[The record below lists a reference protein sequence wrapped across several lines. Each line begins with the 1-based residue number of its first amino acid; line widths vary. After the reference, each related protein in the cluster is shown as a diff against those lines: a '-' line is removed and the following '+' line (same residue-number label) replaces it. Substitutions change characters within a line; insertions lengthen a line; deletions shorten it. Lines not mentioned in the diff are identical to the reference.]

1 MCPCGDCTLRDLGHL
16 GRKVS
21 NMKKQKS
28 AAKSALIIAG
38 ISLCFLLIALL
49 ACYFCTASFY
59 AEHFFP
65 GTVLNGVSVDK
76 MTVEEAEDKVA
87 QEVADY
93 IFNIE
98 TRDGDKYQIIGPDI
112 DYTYVPG
119 SEISDILQLQ
129 DHYSW
134 ISGRKGKKEMDLEVS
149 ATYTK
154 QKLDKMVAQLPCFQ
168 SDYIQK
174 PKDAYLRETDKGYE
188 LVKAEAGN
196 QIRLE
201 DVQKLARKAVS
212 MGEEKLELTDDVY
225 EEPKVKSNDKTL
237 KKALKNINAYLHTT
251 IKYDVGEKGEVLDS
265 TRIKEWLT
273 IGADYSVTLDES
285 KVTSYI
291 QYLASKYNTYGDVR
305 VFKTS
310 LGDKVKIGGGDYGW
324 VIDKEKEKAQLL
336 KEIKSGETIKR
347 EPVFNQT
354 AEVKSETY
362 DIGNTYVEVDYT
374 NQHMYFYENGKL
386 KLESDIVTGNISR
399 NNGSPDGVYK
409 IVYKQRDATLVGETY
424 ASDVDYFMVFA
435 YNVGFHDASWR
446 SEFGQEIYKTSGSHG
461 CINMPGAKA
470 EKLYQ
475 ILPTGTPVIA
485 YYREPVELTAENAR
499 ISNAYSYVKKE
510 QP

>member
-1 MCPCGDCTLRDLGHL
+1 MR
-16 GRKVS
+16 
-21 NMKKQKS
+21 KQKS
-28 AAKSALIIAG
+28 AAKSALILIG
-38 ISLCFLLIALL
+38 ILTCFLLIALL
-49 ACYFCTASFY
+49 VCYLSTASYY

-65 GTVLNGVSVDK
+65 GTVLNGVPVDK

-93 IFNIE
+93 IFTIE

-119 SEISDILQLQ
+119 TEIQDILELQ
-129 DHYSW
+129 DEYRW
-134 ISGRKGKKEMDLEVS
+134 ISERDTKKEMDLEVS
-149 ATYTK
+149 ASYNA
-154 QKLDKMVAQLPCFQ
+154 QKLDKQVAQLPCFQ
-168 SDYIQK
+168 KDYIQK
-174 PKDAYLRETDKGYE
+174 PKDAYLRETEKGYE

-201 DVQKLARKAVS
+201 DVQKLAREAVDL
-212 MGEEKLELTDDVY
+212 GREKLELTDEVY
-225 EEPKVKSNDKTL
+225 EEPKIKSNDKTL
-237 KKALKNINAYLHTT
+237 KKALKNINSYLHTT
-251 IKYDVGEKGEVLDS
+251 IKYDVGEKGETLDS
-265 TRIKEWLT
+265 SKIKEWLT

-285 KVTSYI
+285 KVTSYV

-336 KEIKSGETIKR
+336 SEIRSGKTIER

-354 AEVKSETY
+354 ADVKSETY
-362 DIGNTYVEVDYT
+362 DIGDTYVEVDYT
-374 NQHMYFYENGKL
+374 NQHMYYYEKGKL
-386 KLESDIVTGNISR
+386 KLESDVVTGNVSR

-409 IVYKQRDATLVGETY
+409 IVYKERDATLVGENY
-424 ASDVDYFMVFA
+424 ASDVKYFMVFA

-446 SEFGQEIYKTSGSHG
+446 TDFGKEIYKASGSHG
-461 CINMPGAKA
+461 CINMPSNMA

-475 ILPTGTPVIA
+475 MLPTGTPVIA
-485 YYREPVELTAENAR
+485 YYREPIVLTAENAR
-499 ISNAYSYVKKE
+499 ISNAYSYVRE
-510 QP
+510 EAR

>member
-1 MCPCGDCTLRDLGHL
+1 MR
-16 GRKVS
+16 
-21 NMKKQKS
+21 KQKS
-28 AAKSALIIAG
+28 AAKSALIIVG
-38 ISLCFLLIALL
+38 IILCFLLIALL
-49 ACYFCTASFY
+49 VCYLCTASFY

-93 IFNIE
+93 IFSIE

-119 SEISDILQLQ
+119 TEISDILQLQ
-129 DHYSW
+129 DQYKW
-134 ISGRKGKKEMDLEVS
+134 ISERKGKKELDLEVS
-149 ATYTK
+149 ASYNA
-154 QKLDKMVAQLPCFQ
+154 QKLDKMIAQLPCFHA
-168 SDYIQK
+168 DYINE
-174 PKDAYLRETDKGYE
+174 PKDAYLRETETGYE
-188 LVKAEAGN
+188 LVEAEAGN
-196 QIRLE
+196 QIRLA
-201 DVQKLARKAVS
+201 DVQKLARKAVD
-212 MGEEKLELTDDVY
+212 MGEEKLQLTDDVY
-225 EEPKVKSNDKTL
+225 EEPNVKSDDKKL
-237 KKALKNINAYLHTT
+237 KKALKNINSYLHTT
-251 IKYDVGEKGEVLDS
+251 IKYDVGEEGEVLDS
-265 TRIKEWLT
+265 ARIKEWLT
-273 IGADYSVTLDES
+273 IAADDSVTLDES
-285 KVTSYI
+285 KVTGYV

-336 KEIKSGETIKR
+336 SEIQSGKTIER

-362 DIGNTYVEVDYT
+362 DIGDTYVEVDYT
-374 NQHMYFYENGKL
+374 NQHMYFYEKGKL
-386 KLESDIVTGNISR
+386 KLESDVVTGNVNR
-399 NNGSPDGVYK
+399 NNGSPDGIYK
-409 IVYKQRDATLVGETY
+409 IVYKQRDATLVGENY
-424 ASDVDYFMVFA
+424 ASDVKYFMVFA

-446 SEFGQEIYKTSGSHG
+446 TDFGKEIYKASGSHG
-461 CINMPGAKA
+461 CVNMPSEMA

-499 ISNAYSYVKKE
+499 ISNAYSYVNKE
-510 QP
+510 NQTQ

>member
-1 MCPCGDCTLRDLGHL
+1 MITENGCVDVSALGKE
-16 GRKVS
+16 GMIMR
-21 NMKKQKS
+21 KQKS
-28 AAKSALIIAG
+28 AAKSALIISS
-38 ISLCFLLIALL
+38 ILLCFLLIALL
-49 ACYFCTASFY
+49 VCYLCTASYY

-65 GTVLNGVSVDK
+65 GTVLNGVAVDK

-93 IFNIE
+93 IFSLE

-119 SEISDILQLQ
+119 TEIHDILQQQ
-129 DHYSW
+129 DEYKW
-134 ISGRKGKKEMDLEVS
+134 ISARKGKKEIDLEVS
-149 ATYTK
+149 AAFNAN
-154 QKLDKMVAQLPCFQ
+154 KLDKVVAQLPCFQ
-168 SDYIQK
+168 PEYINK
-174 PKDAYLRETDKGYE
+174 PKDAYLRETDIGYE
-188 LVKAEAGN
+188 LVPAEDGN
-196 QIRLE
+196 QIRLA
-201 DVQKLARKAVS
+201 DVQKLAREAVDR
-212 MGEEKLELTDDVY
+212 GDENLTLTDEVY
-225 EEPKVKSNDKTL
+225 EEPKVKSNDKKL
-237 KKALKNINAYLHTT
+237 KKALKNINSYLHTT
-251 IKYDVGEKGEVLDS
+251 IRYDVGEEGEVLDS
-265 TRIKEWLT
+265 SRIKEWIT

-285 KVTSYI
+285 KVTSYV

-324 VIDKEKEKAQLL
+324 VIDKEKEKNQLL
-336 KEIKSGETIKR
+336 SEIKSGKTIER

-374 NQHMYFYENGKL
+374 NQHMYFYEKGKL

-399 NNGSPDGVYK
+399 NNGSPDGLFK
-409 IVYKQRDATLVGETY
+409 IVYKERDATLVGENY
-424 ASDVDYFMVFA
+424 ASDVKYFMVFA

-446 SEFGQEIYKTSGSHG
+446 NDFGKEIYKDSGSHG
-461 CINMPGAKA
+461 CINMPSDLA

-499 ISNAYSYVKKE
+499 ISNAYSYVKQEEE
-510 QP
+510 QQ

>member
-1 MCPCGDCTLRDLGHL
+1 MR
-16 GRKVS
+16 
-21 NMKKQKS
+21 KQKS
-28 AAKSALIIAG
+28 AAKSALIIMG
-38 ISLCFLLIALL
+38 ILTCFLLIALL
-49 ACYFCTASFY
+49 VCYLSTASFY

-65 GTVLNGVSVDK
+65 GTVLNGVPVDK

-93 IFNIE
+93 IFSIE
-98 TRDGDKYQIIGPDI
+98 TRDGEKYQIIGPDI

-119 SEISDILQLQ
+119 TEIQDILDLQ
-129 DHYSW
+129 DEYQW
-134 ISGRKGKKEMDLEVS
+134 ISERDGKKEIDLEVS
-149 ATYTK
+149 ASYNA
-154 QKLDKMVAQLPCFQ
+154 QKLDKQVAQLPCFQ
-168 SDYIQK
+168 KDYIQK
-174 PKDAYLRETDKGYE
+174 PKDAYLRETDQGYE

-196 QIRLE
+196 QIRLA
-201 DVQKLARKAVS
+201 DVQKLAREAVD
-212 MGEEKLELTDDVY
+212 MGREKLELTDEVY
-225 EEPKVKSNDKTL
+225 EEPKVKSNNKKL
-237 KKALKNINAYLHTT
+237 KKALKNINSYLHTT
-251 IKYDVGEKGEVLDS
+251 IKYDVGEKGETLDS
-265 TRIKEWLT
+265 AKIKEWLT

-285 KVTSYI
+285 KVTAYV

-336 KEIKSGETIKR
+336 SEISSGKTIER

-374 NQHMYFYENGKL
+374 NQHMYYYEKGKL
-386 KLESDIVTGNISR
+386 KLESDVVTGNVSR
-399 NNGSPDGVYK
+399 NNGSPDGIYK
-409 IVYKQRDATLVGETY
+409 IVYKERDATLVGENY
-424 ASDVDYFMVFA
+424 ASDVEYFMVFA

-446 SEFGQEIYKTSGSHG
+446 SDFGRDIYKASGSHG
-461 CINMPGAKA
+461 CINMPRNKA

-499 ISNAYSYVKKE
+499 ISNAYSYVRKDE
-510 QP
+510 P

>member
-1 MCPCGDCTLRDLGHL
+1 MR
-16 GRKVS
+16 
-21 NMKKQKS
+21 KQKS
-28 AAKSALIIAG
+28 AAKSALIIMG
-38 ISLCFLLIALL
+38 ILTCFLLIALL
-49 ACYFCTASFY
+49 VCYLSTASFY

-65 GTVLNGVSVDK
+65 GTVLNGVPVDK

-93 IFNIE
+93 IFSIE
-98 TRDGDKYQIIGPDI
+98 TRDGEKYQIIGPDI

-119 SEISDILQLQ
+119 TEIQDILDLQ
-129 DHYSW
+129 DEYQW
-134 ISGRKGKKEMDLEVS
+134 ISERDGKKEIDLEVS
-149 ATYTK
+149 ASYNA
-154 QKLDKMVAQLPCFQ
+154 QKLDKQVAQLPCFQ
-168 SDYIQK
+168 KDYIQK
-174 PKDAYLRETDKGYE
+174 PKDAYLRETDQGYE

-196 QIRLE
+196 QIRLA
-201 DVQKLARKAVS
+201 DVQKLAREAVD
-212 MGEEKLELTDDVY
+212 MGREKLELTDEVY
-225 EEPKVKSNDKTL
+225 EEPKVKSNNKKL
-237 KKALKNINAYLHTT
+237 KKALKNINSYLHTT
-251 IKYDVGEKGEVLDS
+251 IKYDVGEKGETLDS
-265 TRIKEWLT
+265 AKIKEWLT

-285 KVTSYI
+285 KVTAYV

-336 KEIKSGETIKR
+336 SEISSGQTIER

-374 NQHMYFYENGKL
+374 NQHMYYYEKGKL
-386 KLESDIVTGNISR
+386 KLESDVVTGNVSR
-399 NNGSPDGVYK
+399 NNGSPDGIYK
-409 IVYKQRDATLVGETY
+409 IVYKERDATLVGENY
-424 ASDVDYFMVFA
+424 ASDVEYFMVFA

-446 SEFGQEIYKTSGSHG
+446 SDFGRDIYKASGSHG
-461 CINMPGAKA
+461 CINMPRNKA

-499 ISNAYSYVKKE
+499 ISNAYSYVRKDE
-510 QP
+510 P

>member
-1 MCPCGDCTLRDLGHL
+1 MR
-16 GRKVS
+16 
-21 NMKKQKS
+21 KQKS
-28 AAKSALIIAG
+28 AAKSALIISS
-38 ISLCFLLIALL
+38 ILLCFLLIALL
-49 ACYFCTASFY
+49 VCYLCTASYY

-65 GTVLNGVSVDK
+65 GTVLNGVAVDK

-93 IFNIE
+93 IFSLE

-119 SEISDILQLQ
+119 TEIHDILQQQ
-129 DHYSW
+129 DEYKW
-134 ISGRKGKKEMDLEVS
+134 ISARKGKKEIDLEVS
-149 ATYTK
+149 AAFNAN
-154 QKLDKMVAQLPCFQ
+154 KLDKVVAQLPCFQ
-168 SDYIQK
+168 PEYINK
-174 PKDAYLRETDKGYE
+174 PKDAYLRETDIGYE
-188 LVKAEAGN
+188 LVPAEDGN
-196 QIRLE
+196 QIRLA
-201 DVQKLARKAVS
+201 DVQKLAREAVDR
-212 MGEEKLELTDDVY
+212 GDENLTLTDEVY
-225 EEPKVKSNDKTL
+225 EEPKVKSNDKKL
-237 KKALKNINAYLHTT
+237 KKALKNINSYLHTT
-251 IKYDVGEKGEVLDS
+251 IRYDVGEEGEVLDS
-265 TRIKEWLT
+265 SRIKEWIT

-285 KVTSYI
+285 KVTSYV

-324 VIDKEKEKAQLL
+324 VIDKEKEKNQLL
-336 KEIKSGETIKR
+336 SEIKSGKTIER

-374 NQHMYFYENGKL
+374 NQHMYFYEKGKL

-399 NNGSPDGVYK
+399 NNGSPDGLFK
-409 IVYKQRDATLVGETY
+409 IVYKERDATLVGENY
-424 ASDVDYFMVFA
+424 ASDVKYFMVFA

-446 SEFGQEIYKTSGSHG
+446 NDFGKEIYKDSGSHG
-461 CINMPGAKA
+461 CINMPSDLA

-499 ISNAYSYVKKE
+499 ISNAYSYVKQEEE
-510 QP
+510 QQ

>member
-1 MCPCGDCTLRDLGHL
+1 MR
-16 GRKVS
+16 
-21 NMKKQKS
+21 KQKS
-28 AAKSALIIAG
+28 AAKSALIIMG
-38 ISLCFLLIALL
+38 ILTCFLLIALL
-49 ACYFCTASFY
+49 VCYLSTASFY

-65 GTVLNGVSVDK
+65 GTVLNGVPVDK

-93 IFNIE
+93 IFSIE
-98 TRDGDKYQIIGPDI
+98 TRDGEKYQIIGPDI

-119 SEISDILQLQ
+119 TEIQDILDLQ
-129 DHYSW
+129 DEYQW
-134 ISGRKGKKEMDLEVS
+134 ISERDGKKEIDLEVS
-149 ATYTK
+149 ASYNA
-154 QKLDKMVAQLPCFQ
+154 QKLDKQVAQLPCFQ
-168 SDYIQK
+168 KDYIQK
-174 PKDAYLRETDKGYE
+174 PKDAYLRETDQGYE

-196 QIRLE
+196 QIRLA
-201 DVQKLARKAVS
+201 DVQMLAREAVD
-212 MGEEKLELTDDVY
+212 MGREKLELTDEVY
-225 EEPKVKSNDKTL
+225 EEPKVKSNNKKL
-237 KKALKNINAYLHTT
+237 KKALKNINSYLHTT
-251 IKYDVGEKGEVLDS
+251 IKYDVGEKGETLDS
-265 TRIKEWLT
+265 AKIKEWLT

-285 KVTSYI
+285 KVTAYV
-291 QYLASKYNTYGDVR
+291 QYLASKYTYGDVR

-336 KEIKSGETIKR
+336 SEISSGKTIER

-374 NQHMYFYENGKL
+374 NQHMYYYEKGKL
-386 KLESDIVTGNISR
+386 KLESDVVTGNVSR
-399 NNGSPDGVYK
+399 NNGSPDGIYK
-409 IVYKQRDATLVGETY
+409 IVYKERDATLVGENY
-424 ASDVDYFMVFA
+424 ASDVEYFMVFA

-446 SEFGQEIYKTSGSHG
+446 SDFGRDIYKASGSHG
-461 CINMPGAKA
+461 CINMPRNKA

-499 ISNAYSYVKKE
+499 ISNAYSYVRKDE
-510 QP
+510 P

>member
-1 MCPCGDCTLRDLGHL
+1 MR
-16 GRKVS
+16 
-21 NMKKQKS
+21 KQKS
-28 AAKSALIIAG
+28 AAKSALIIMG
-38 ISLCFLLIALL
+38 ILTCFLLIALL
-49 ACYFCTASFY
+49 VCYLSTASFY
-59 AEHFFP
+59 AEHFFA
-65 GTVLNGVSVDK
+65 GTVLNGVPVDK

-93 IFNIE
+93 IFSIE
-98 TRDGDKYQIIGPDI
+98 TRDGEKYQIIGPDI

-119 SEISDILQLQ
+119 TEIQDILDLQ
-129 DHYSW
+129 DEYQW
-134 ISGRKGKKEMDLEVS
+134 ISERDGKKEIDLEVS
-149 ATYTK
+149 ASYNA
-154 QKLDKMVAQLPCFQ
+154 QKLDKQVAQLPCFQ
-168 SDYIQK
+168 KDYIQK
-174 PKDAYLRETDKGYE
+174 PKDAYLRETDQGYE

-196 QIRLE
+196 QIRLA
-201 DVQKLARKAVS
+201 DVQKLAREAVD
-212 MGEEKLELTDDVY
+212 MGREKLELTDEVY
-225 EEPKVKSNDKTL
+225 EEPKVKSNNKKL
-237 KKALKNINAYLHTT
+237 KKALKNINSYLHTT
-251 IKYDVGEKGEVLDS
+251 IKYDVGEKGETLDS
-265 TRIKEWLT
+265 AKIKEWLT

-285 KVTSYI
+285 KVTAYV

-336 KEIKSGETIKR
+336 SEISSGKTIER

-374 NQHMYFYENGKL
+374 NQHMYYYEKGKL
-386 KLESDIVTGNISR
+386 KLESDVVTGNVSR
-399 NNGSPDGVYK
+399 NNGSPDGIYK
-409 IVYKQRDATLVGETY
+409 IVYKERDATLVGENY
-424 ASDVDYFMVFA
+424 ASDVEYFMVFA

-446 SEFGQEIYKTSGSHG
+446 SDFGRDIYKASGSHG
-461 CINMPGAKA
+461 CINMPRNKA

-499 ISNAYSYVKKE
+499 ISNAYSYVRKDE
-510 QP
+510 P

>member
-1 MCPCGDCTLRDLGHL
+1 MR
-16 GRKVS
+16 
-21 NMKKQKS
+21 KQKS
-28 AAKSALIIAG
+28 AAKSALIVMAI
-38 ISLCFLLIALL
+38 LTCFLLIALL
-49 ACYFCTASFY
+49 VCYLSTASYY

-65 GTVLNGVSVDK
+65 GTVLNGVPVDK

-93 IFNIE
+93 IFSIE

-119 SEISDILQLQ
+119 TEIQDILDLQ
-129 DHYSW
+129 DEYQW
-134 ISGRKGKKEMDLEVS
+134 ISERDSKNEVDLEVS
-149 ATYTK
+149 ASYNA
-154 QKLDKMVAQLPCFQ
+154 QKLDKQVAQLPCFQ
-168 SDYIQK
+168 KDYIQK
-174 PKDAYLRETDKGYE
+174 PKDAYLRETENGYE
-188 LVKAEAGN
+188 LVKAEQGN
-196 QIRLE
+196 QIRLA
-201 DVQKLARKAVS
+201 DVQKLAREAVDL
-212 MGEEKLELTDDVY
+212 GRDHLELTDEVY
-225 EEPKVKSNDKTL
+225 EEPKVKSNDKKL
-237 KKALKNINAYLHTT
+237 KKALKNINSYLHTT
-251 IKYDVGEKGEVLDS
+251 IQYDVGEKGETLDS
-265 TRIKEWLT
+265 AKIKEWLT

-285 KVTSYI
+285 KVAGYV

-336 KEIKSGETIKR
+336 SEISSGKTIKR

-362 DIGNTYVEVDYT
+362 DIGDTYVEVDYT

-386 KLESDIVTGNISR
+386 KLETDVVTGNVSR

-409 IVYKQRDATLVGETY
+409 IVYKERDATLVGENY
-424 ASDVDYFMVFA
+424 ASDVNYFMVFA

-446 SEFGQEIYKTSGSHG
+446 TDFGREIYKASGSHG
-461 CINMPGAKA
+461 CINMPGNMA
-470 EKLYQ
+470 EKLYK

-510 QP
+510 ES

>member
-1 MCPCGDCTLRDLGHL
+1 MR
-16 GRKVS
+16 
-21 NMKKQKS
+21 KQKS
-28 AAKSALIIAG
+28 AAKSALIIMG
-38 ISLCFLLIALL
+38 ILTCFLLIALL
-49 ACYFCTASFY
+49 VCYLSTASFY

-65 GTVLNGVSVDK
+65 GTVLNGVPVDK

-93 IFNIE
+93 IFSIE
-98 TRDGDKYQIIGPDI
+98 TRDGEKYQIIGPDI

-119 SEISDILQLQ
+119 TEIQDILDLQ
-129 DHYSW
+129 DEYQW
-134 ISGRKGKKEMDLEVS
+134 ISERDGKKEIDLEVS
-149 ATYTK
+149 ASYNA
-154 QKLDKMVAQLPCFQ
+154 QKLDKQVAQLPCFQ
-168 SDYIQK
+168 KDYIQK
-174 PKDAYLRETDKGYE
+174 PKDAYLRETDQGYE

-196 QIRLE
+196 QIRLA
-201 DVQKLARKAVS
+201 DVQMLAREAVD
-212 MGEEKLELTDDVY
+212 MGREKLELTDEVY
-225 EEPKVKSNDKTL
+225 EEPKLKSNNKKL
-237 KKALKNINAYLHTT
+237 KKALKNINSYLHTT
-251 IKYDVGEKGEVLDS
+251 IKYDVGEKGETLDS
-265 TRIKEWLT
+265 AKIKEWLT

-285 KVTSYI
+285 KVTAYV

-336 KEIKSGETIKR
+336 SEISSGKTIER

-374 NQHMYFYENGKL
+374 NQHMYYYEKGKL
-386 KLESDIVTGNISR
+386 KLESDVVTGNVSR
-399 NNGSPDGVYK
+399 NNGSPDGIYK
-409 IVYKQRDATLVGETY
+409 IVYKERDATLVGENY
-424 ASDVDYFMVFA
+424 ASDVEYFMVFA

-446 SEFGQEIYKTSGSHG
+446 SDFGRDIYKASGSHG
-461 CINMPGAKA
+461 CINMPRNKA

-499 ISNAYSYVKKE
+499 ISNAYSYVRKDE
-510 QP
+510 P